1 MTGIYLVCWWLRK
14 LIKEY
19 TKGVNRDRKSK
30 KDRQYNDQ
38 KIKGKKRFTTHQ
50 NTTHQA
56 NDWANT
62 KPTKFGDGGVVKLI
76 CPGRVSSFHLL
87 QGVLDITLCHHI
99 LLLINRF
106 LLLIFFLYNNSKITV
121 HRIISGICHFYEL
134 SVIKWN
140 SVICAFLTV

>member
-1 MTGIYLVCWWLRK
+1 MIEQIRNLLNSGM
-14 LIKEY
+14 
-19 TKGVNRDRKSK
+19 
-30 KDRQYNDQ
+30 
-38 KIKGKKRFTTHQ
+38 
-50 NTTHQA
+50 
-56 NDWANT
+56 
-62 KPTKFGDGGVVKLI
+62 GGVVKLI

-140 SVICAFLTV
+140 SVILCIFNCLMIALLTLMILNCQMLNCIVFLLKFTNKIE